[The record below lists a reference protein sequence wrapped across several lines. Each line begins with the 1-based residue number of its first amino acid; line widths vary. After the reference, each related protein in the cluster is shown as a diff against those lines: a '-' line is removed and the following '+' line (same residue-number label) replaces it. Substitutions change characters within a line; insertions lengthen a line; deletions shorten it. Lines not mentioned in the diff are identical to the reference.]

1 MSTSSA
7 TLTGVDVGP
16 ARRSRLATGWS
27 AFASN
32 KTAVIGLVVLGV
44 IVLAVIFG
52 PLIHPGDPTVQD
64 LRARREGPS
73 WDAWLGRDA
82 FGRDILV
89 RLLVGGR
96 STLVAAFGAVAV
108 SAVIGTTIGL
118 IAGFYGG
125 WSEALSMRAMDLML
139 SFPYFLLAL
148 LIMAVAGPGLRNAA
162 LAVGIAYIPQFARV
176 VRAATL
182 ELRHREFVEAAR
194 VSGISSPR
202 IIVSHLIANVSAPI
216 TVLATVGMAMAITGI
231 ASLSFLGLG
240 AQKPSPE
247 WGAMLA
253 EGRDLIS
260 TAPHITLFPGLAI
273 LLTVLSLNL
282 LGDGLR
288 DLFDPKRR

>member
-1 MSTSSA
+1 MTAAA
-7 TLTGVDVGP
+7 TDLRAAEP
-16 ARRSRLATGWS
+16 AQRRSRLAAGWRV
-27 AFASN
+27 FARN
-32 KTAVIGLVVLGV
+32 RTAVIGLVILTI
-44 IVLAVIFG
+44 IVLAVIVG
-52 PLIHPGDPTVQD
+52 PFLHPADPTAQD
-64 LRARREGPS
+64 LRLRREGPS
-73 WDAWLGRDA
+73 WDAWLGRDS

-96 STLVAAFGAVAV
+96 STLVAAVGAVAV
-108 SAVIGTTIGL
+108 SAVVGTTLGL

-125 WSEALSMRAMDLML
+125 WRESLTMRAMDLML

-176 VRAATL
+176 VRAAAL

-194 VSGISSPR
+194 VSGVARPR
-202 IIVSHLIANVSAPI
+202 IMVTHVLANVSAPI
-216 TVLATVGMAMAITGI
+216 IVLATVGMAMAITGI

-253 EGRDLIS
+253 DGRDLIT
-260 TAPHITLFPGLAI
+260 TAPHITIFPGIAI

>member
-1 MSTSSA
+1 MNTAMLITSD
-7 TLTGVDVGP
+7 TR
-16 ARRSRLATGWS
+16 ARRSRLRSGWVV
-27 AFASN
+27 FARN
-32 KTAVIGLVVLGV
+32 RAAVIGLVILTV
-44 IVLAVIFG
+44 ILLAVIVG
-52 PLIHPGDPTVQD
+52 PVVHPADPAVQD
-64 LRARREGPS
+64 LRLRREGPS
-73 WDAWLGRDA
+73 WDAWLGRDG
-82 FGRDILV
+82 FGRDIFV

-96 STLVAAFGAVAV
+96 STLVAALGAVAV
-108 SAVIGTTIGL
+108 SAVVGTALGL
-118 IAGFYGG
+118 VAGFYGG
-125 WSEALSMRAMDLML
+125 WRDSVTMRSMDLML

-148 LIMAVAGPGLRNAA
+148 LIMAVAGAGLRNAA

-194 VSGISSPR
+194 VSGVSRPR
-202 IIVSHLIANVSAPI
+202 IIVTHVLSNVSAPI
-216 TVLATVGMAMAITGI
+216 IVLATVGMAMAITGI

-253 EGRDLIS
+253 DGRDLI
-260 TAPHITLFPGLAI
+260 TNAPHITLFPGIAI